1 MMMMFSDPTE
11 EICEGKELEDVEH
24 LKGETMKWVGDILNI
39 LEDLWTL
46 YSSIGGKENGDV
58 SK

>member
-1 MMMMFSDPTE
+1 MMFSDPTE
-11 EICEGKELEDVEH
+11 EICEGKEQEDVEH

>member
-39 LEDLWTL
+39 LVESWTL
-46 YSSIGGKENGDV
+46 YSIGGKENGDV

>member
-46 YSSIGGKENGDV
+46 YSSIGGRENGDV

>member
-1 MMMMFSDPTE
+1 MMMFSDPTE
-11 EICEGKELEDVEH
+11 EICEGKEQEDVEH

-39 LEDLWTL
+39 LEDSWTL
-46 YSSIGGKENGDV
+46 YSIGGKENGDV

>member
-1 MMMMFSDPTE
+1 MMMFSDPTE